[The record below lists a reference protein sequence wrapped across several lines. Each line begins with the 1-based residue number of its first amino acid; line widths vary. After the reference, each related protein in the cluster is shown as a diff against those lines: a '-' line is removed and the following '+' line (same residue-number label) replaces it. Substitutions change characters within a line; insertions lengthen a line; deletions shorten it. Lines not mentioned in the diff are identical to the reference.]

1 MFDKKISGAK
11 LIYNRFIKHNV
22 KDVFIYSGGAIMP
35 LIDCFHEQFNNNDF
49 NDFTN
54 TKNNIID
61 YNYKINY
68 FINTHEQSG
77 GHSATAYAKSSGKP
91 GISIVTSG
99 PGLTNS
105 VTPITD
111 ALYDSTPLIVFSGQV
126 PLKAMGTN
134 AFQECPSTEITKSI
148 TKWNYCVKDIY
159 ELDDVIDE
167 AFNVCM
173 NGKKGPVHIDLPK
186 CVIAKNINL
195 NDYYNYN
202 NNLKEKFSYNFYY
215 FFNNNIN
222 HIYNK
227 DNHDNNKDKNVIYL
241 DDGNSNY
248 DKFYTKYNNILIKE
262 KNIDNSKI
270 KNISKLINKSEKPV
284 IIVGKGCNN
293 YHNELR
299 KFAISANIPV
309 TTTIH
314 AMGCFDETHN
324 LSLDF
329 LGMHGNVSAN
339 YAVQNA
345 DLIINLGSRFEDR
358 ITGNSEGFAPKAF
371 EASKNNNGGIIH
383 VNIEPSEINK
393 VIDSHFNF
401 NNDCG
406 TFLNAINDNF
416 IEFKKRTNW
425 FKQINYWKEKYPFKF
440 ELNKNYLKTQEIIS
454 ELNNYLLDNN
464 IDNYFITTGVGNH
477 QMMASQFI
485 KWKYP
490 NTFISSGSLGVM
502 GAGLPYSIG

>member
-1 MFDKKISGAK
+1 
-11 LIYNRFIKHNV
+11 
-22 KDVFIYSGGAIMP
+22 
-35 LIDCFHEQFNNNDF
+35 
-49 NDFTN
+49 
-54 TKNNIID
+54 
-61 YNYKINY
+61 
-68 FINTHEQSG
+68 
-77 GHSATAYAKSSGKP
+77 
-91 GISIVTSG
+91 
-99 PGLTNS
+99 
-105 VTPITD
+105 
-111 ALYDSTPLIVFSGQV
+111 
-126 PLKAMGTN
+126 
-134 AFQECPSTEITKSI
+134 
-148 TKWNYCVKDIY
+148 
-159 ELDDVIDE
+159 
-167 AFNVCM
+167 M

-215 FFNNNIN
+215 SFNNNIN

-345 DLIINLGSRFEDR
+345 DLIINLGSRFVDR

-502 GAGLPYSIG
+502 GAGLPYSIGCQIANPNSTVINLDGDGSINHTLAELKTIKDYDLPIKIAVFNDGKMSMVKAWEKLFYEERYVATDMKKPLNYKDIAESFGIKGIVCDNRNNLKNTIKEFMEYPNHILCDFRGVHDLCLPLVAPGANLDDLILHKDQINIDKDALPPS